1 MKCDRPKGDAA
12 AVSARRL
19 LRVACVATWLS
30 GAACTIYQL
39 AWIRELA
46 GVTTA
51 ATLALVLVVAAFM
64 AGLGLGAGIGGRLVA
79 RGVRP
84 LRAYARAEL
93 AGAALF
99 VVGVALLRGSL
110 HINRWLIAAGASAS
124 LALGI
129 QLTLLGLYLVV
140 ATTMLGL
147 TLPLLVAGFERRTET
162 AVLVQ
167 RDGGYS
173 LLYGVN
179 TVGAVVGAIACGYVM
194 IELVGL
200 HRSIAIGAAMSLGSA
215 GCALWLARASNGED
229 SAPPAS
235 PEADGCPSRRLQ
247 AIAFATGAVA
257 LGAEIVWT
265 RMFSLVV
272 LNTVYAYTQVLAAVL
287 LGIAVAGL
295 ITAPIARRLLRSA
308 LAIPRLLAVICGA
321 LLAAAIW
328 TAFVPYLVHRLGA
341 ASGFAGA
348 AATGRSV
355 TAIATL
361 VIVLLPSS
369 CLLALVLPLLVAV
382 GGASNTS
389 RNLARLFALN
399 TVGAVVG
406 TLAVGLLLLPG
417 IGLGGSQLLLSL
429 SMVALAAIT
438 PWRAR
443 DWRKVA
449 AVLGGMAAVVA
460 LHQLV
465 SLPQDLYELRF
476 EEHETLLDFR
486 EGVTSDVVVTQDPSG
501 RRRIWINSSWVAGTG
516 GAHVLLGHLPAL
528 VAPHLDR
535 AVGIALG
542 TGQTFGA
549 VVEHGA
555 KHLDA
560 VEINEDVVALS
571 RRWFASFNH
580 NLFDRPGVEVH
591 VADGRAFLRSTRDQY
606 DLIVLEPLQAWS
618 AGTTALYT
626 REFYDEANRV
636 LRDGGVLA
644 QWIPFYGQDTDATK
658 AMVRTAIEVFPNASL
673 WFYDRDGILL
683 LQKGAF
689 ALPWQKVTARSPELA
704 DVRARWSLGGD
715 QDLLSLFM
723 MGPHGL
729 ARWTTGAAVLED
741 DRPFLEYVAAQ
752 ELGEDPFRAIL
763 TSTLGNLEDPAD
775 YAPPGTLPDD
785 DAVRARTAA
794 LTRALCTP
802 DRIAECATTVE
813 GVLAGPTRS
822 ERLHD
827 DYRQLILG
835 WAAATRDPSSRE
847 AVYRR
852 GIAHDADLGEAM
864 VNLAVLLAQRG
875 SFDEA
880 EALAERARQ
889 VPRTREGADRVL
901 AKLHARR

>member
-1 MKCDRPKGDAA
+1 M
-12 AVSARRL
+12 
-19 LRVACVATWLS
+19 LRIACVATWLS

-64 AGLGLGAGIGGRLVA
+64 AGLGIGAWLGGRLLA

-99 VVGVALLRGSL
+99 VVGVVVLRGSL
-110 HINRWLIAAGASAS
+110 FLNRWLIDAGASAS

-129 QLTLLGLYLVV
+129 QVTTVSLYLVV

-147 TLPLLVAGFERRTET
+147 TLPLLVAAFEQRVET
-162 AVLVQ
+162 AAWQ
-167 RDGGYS
+167 REGGYS

-194 IELVGL
+194 IERVGL
-200 HRSIAIGAAMSLGSA
+200 HRSIGVGAAMSLGSA
-215 GCALWLARASNGED
+215 ACALWLARVTSGETAPAASSMKTE
-229 SAPPAS
+229 API
-235 PEADGCPSRRLQ
+235 SRRLLV
-247 AIAFATGAVA
+247 IAFATGALA

-287 LGIAVAGL
+287 LGIALAGL
-295 ITAPIARRLLRSA
+295 VTARLARRL
-308 LAIPRLLAVICGA
+308 AIARLHTVIVGA
-321 LLAAAIW
+321 LLAAALW
-328 TAFVPYLVHRLGA
+328 TALVPYLVEGLGA
-341 ASGFAGA
+341 TTGFAGA

-355 TAIATL
+355 TAIVKL
-361 VIVLLPSS
+361 VVVLVPSS
-369 CLLALVLPLLVAV
+369 GLLALVLPLLVAV
-382 GGASNTS
+382 AGAGDTS
-389 RNLARLFALN
+389 RSLARLFAVN

-406 TLAVGLLLLPG
+406 TLVAGLLLLPLV
-417 IGLGGSQLLLSL
+417 GLGATQLALPLG
-429 SMVALAAIT
+429 MVALAAIT
-438 PWRAR
+438 PGHAR
-443 DWRKVA
+443 WKYALAVA
-449 AVLGGMAAVVA
+449 AAAAVVA
-460 LHQLV
+460 LQQLV
-465 SLPQDLYELRF
+465 SLPQDLYKLRF

-486 EGVTSDVVVTQDPSG
+486 EGITSDVIVTQDPAG

-516 GAHVLLGHLPAL
+516 GAHVLLGHLPAI
-528 VAPHLDR
+528 VAPRLDR
-535 AVGIALG
+535 AMGIALG

-560 VEINEDVVALS
+560 VEINADVVALS

-591 VADGRAFLRSTRDQY
+591 IADGRAFLRSTRDTY

-626 REFYDEANRV
+626 REFYEEANRV

-644 QWIPFYGQDTDATK
+644 QWIPFYGQDVDATK
-658 AMVRTAIEVFPNASL
+658 AMVRTAIDVFPNASL

-683 LQKGAF
+683 LEKGAF
-689 ALPWQKVTARSPELA
+689 VLPWQRVTTLSPELA
-704 DVRARWSLGGD
+704 DVRARWSLGGE

-723 MGPHGL
+723 MGPRGL
-729 ARWTTGAAVLED
+729 ARWTSGAAILED

-752 ELGEDPFRAIL
+752 QLGEDPFRAIL
-763 TSTLGNLEDPAD
+763 ASTLDDLEDPAD
-775 YAPPGTLPDD
+775 YAPRGANH
-785 DAVRARTAA
+785 DALQARTAA

-802 DRIAECATTVE
+802 DQLAGCATTIE
-813 GVLAGPTRS
+813 GALATHS
-822 ERLHD
+822 ERVHY

-835 WAAATRDPSSRE
+835 WATSVKDPAARE
-847 AVYRR
+847 AIYRR
-852 GIAHDADLGEAM
+852 GIAHDSDLGEAM
-864 VNLAVLLAQRG
+864 VNLAVSLAQRG

-880 EALAERARQ
+880 QALAERAAR
-889 VPRTREGADRVL
+889 VPRTRDGAERVL
-901 AKLHARR
+901 AKLRARH

>member
-1 MKCDRPKGDAA
+1 MSPRQQ
-12 AVSARRL
+12 
-19 LRVACVATWLS
+19 LRIACVATWLS

-99 VVGVALLRGSL
+99 VAGIVLLRGSL
-110 HINRWLIAAGASAS
+110 HVT
-124 LALGI
+124 LALGVR
-129 QLTLLGLYLVV
+129 LTILGLYLVI

-147 TLPLLVAGFERRTET
+147 TLPLLVAGFERRVET
-162 AVLVQ
+162 AALVQ
-167 RDGGYS
+167 RGGGYS

-179 TVGAVVGAIACGYVM
+179 TMGAVVGAIACGYVM

-215 GCALWLARASNGED
+215 GCASWLARVSNGEQV
-229 SAPPAS
+229 APAS
-235 PEADGCPSRRLQ
+235 PEADGKLSRRVV
-247 AIAFATGAVA
+247 AIAFGTGAVA
-257 LGAEIVWT
+257 LAAEIVWT

-287 LGIAVAGL
+287 LGIALAGL

-308 LAIPRLLAVICGA
+308 LATPRLLASIVGA
-321 LLAAAIW
+321 LLAAATW

-355 TAIATL
+355 TAIGTL
-361 VIVLLPSS
+361 VVVLLPSS
-369 CLLALVLPLLVAV
+369 GLLALVLPLLIAV

-389 RNLARLFALN
+389 RNLARLFAIN
-399 TVGAVVG
+399 TLGAVVG
-406 TLAVGLLLLPG
+406 TLAMGLLVLPR

-429 SMVALAAIT
+429 SMVALAALT

-443 DWRKVA
+443 DWRKY
-449 AVLGGMAAVVA
+449 AVIAGGVAAVVA
-460 LHQLV
+460 LQQLV
-465 SLPQDLYELRF
+465 SLPQDLYALRF
-476 EEHETLLDFR
+476 EEHESLLDFR
-486 EGVTSDVVVTQDPSG
+486 EGVTSDVIVTQDPSG

-528 VAPHLDR
+528 VAPRLDR

-626 REFYDEANRV
+626 REFYEDANRV

-658 AMVRTAIEVFPNASL
+658 AMVRTAIDVFPSASL

-689 ALPWQKVTARSPELA
+689 VLPWEKVTARSPELA

-723 MGPHGL
+723 MGPRGL
-729 ARWTTGAAVLED
+729 ARWTTGAAILED

-752 ELGEDPFRAIL
+752 QLGEDPFRAIL
-763 TSTLGNLEDPAD
+763 TSTMADLENPAD
-775 YAPPGTLPDD
+775 YAPPGALPDD

-802 DRIAECATTVE
+802 DQIAECATTIE
-813 GVLAGPTRS
+813 GVLAGSTQS
-822 ERLHD
+822 ERLHY

-835 WAAATRDPSSRE
+835 WAAGLKDPAARE

-852 GIAHDADLGEAM
+852 GIAQDADLGEAM

-889 VPRTREGADRVL
+889 VPRTRDGAERVL

>member
-1 MKCDRPKGDAA
+1 M
-12 AVSARRL
+12 SSRRQ
-19 LRVACVATWLS
+19 LRIACLATWLS

-64 AGLGLGAGIGGRLVA
+64 AGLGLGAWLGGQLLA
-79 RGVRP
+79 RGTRP
-84 LRAYARAEL
+84 LRTYARAEL

-99 VVGVALLRGSL
+99 VAGVVMLRGSL
-110 HINRWLIAAGASAS
+110 HLNRWLIDAGASAS
-124 LALGI
+124 LALAI
-129 QLTLLGLYLVV
+129 QLTGVSLYLVV
-140 ATTMLGL
+140 STTMLGM
-147 TLPLLVAGFERRTET
+147 TLPLLVAGFEQREET
-162 AVLVQ
+162 AALVQ
-167 RDGGYS
+167 REGGYS

-179 TVGAVVGAIACGYVM
+179 TIGAVVGALACGYVM

-200 HRSIAIGAAMSLGSA
+200 HRSIGVGAAMSLGSA
-215 GCALWLARASNGED
+215 GCALWLARVSDGDEIAT
-229 SAPPAS
+229 AA
-235 PEADGCPSRRLQ
+235 PEADVHLSWRVL
-247 AIAFATGAVA
+247 AIAFATGALA
-257 LGAEIVWT
+257 LGAELVWT

-287 LGIAVAGL
+287 LGIALAGL
-295 ITAPIARRLLRSA
+295 VTARLARRLLRSEIA
-308 LAIPRLLAVICGA
+308 TARLLAVIVWA
-321 LLAAAIW
+321 LLAAAMW
-328 TAFVPYLVHRLGA
+328 TAFVPYLVHRLGS

-348 AATGRSV
+348 AATGRSI
-355 TAIATL
+355 TAIVKL
-361 VIVLLPSS
+361 VVVLLPSS
-369 CLLALVLPLLVAV
+369 GLLALVLPLLIAV

-389 RNLARLFALN
+389 RNLARLFAVN

-406 TLAVGLLLLPG
+406 TLAMGLVVLPL

-429 SMVALAAIT
+429 SMVALAAIA
-438 PWRAR
+438 PGRAR
-443 DWRKVA
+443 WKVA
-449 AVLGGMAAVVA
+449 AVAAAGVVVVA
-460 LHQLV
+460 LQPLV
-465 SLPQDLYELRF
+465 SLPQDLYKLRF
-476 EEHETLLDFR
+476 EEHETMLDFR
-486 EGVTSDVVVTQDPSG
+486 EGITSDVIVTQDPSG
-501 RRRIWINSSWVAGTG
+501 KRRIWINSSWVAGTG

-535 AVGIALG
+535 AMGIALG

-626 REFYDEANRV
+626 REFYEEANRV

-644 QWIPFYGQDTDATK
+644 QWIPFYGQDADATK
-658 AMVRTAIEVFPNASL
+658 AMVRTAIDVFPNASL

-683 LQKGAF
+683 LEKGAF
-689 ALPWQKVTARSPELA
+689 VLPWQKITSLSPELA

-723 MGPHGL
+723 MGPRGL
-729 ARWTTGAAVLED
+729 ARWASGAAILED

-752 ELGEDPFRAIL
+752 QLGEDPFRAIL
-763 TSTLGNLEDPAD
+763 ASTLEDLEDPAD
-775 YAPPGTLPDD
+775 YAPRGALPDD

-802 DRIAECATTVE
+802 DQIAECATTIE
-813 GVLAGPTRS
+813 GALAGTTRS
-822 ERLHD
+822 VRVHY

-835 WAAATRDPSSRE
+835 WASAAKDPTARE
-847 AVYRR
+847 AIYRR

-875 SFDEA
+875 AFDEA
-880 EALAERARQ
+880 EALAQRASQ
-889 VPRTREGADRVL
+889 IPRTHDGAERVL

>member
-1 MKCDRPKGDAA
+1 LN
-12 AVSARRL
+12 ARRQ
-19 LRVACVATWLS
+19 LRIACLATWLS

-64 AGLGLGAGIGGRLVA
+64 AGLGLGAWLGGRLLA

-110 HINRWLIAAGASAS
+110 HVNRWLIDAGASAPVA
-124 LALGI
+124 LAI
-129 QLTLLGLYLVV
+129 QLTLVSLYLVA

-147 TLPLLVAGFERRTET
+147 TLPLLVAGFEQRVET
-162 AVLVQ
+162 AAVVQ
-167 RDGGYS
+167 REGGYS

-179 TVGAVVGAIACGYVM
+179 TIGAVVGALACGYVM

-200 HRSIAIGAAMSLGSA
+200 HRSIGVGAAMSLGSA
-215 GCALWLARASNGED
+215 GCALWLGRASDGDET
-229 SAPPAS
+229 AAAAA
-235 PEADGCPSRRLQ
+235 EADARPSRRML
-247 AIAFATGAVA
+247 AIAFATGALA

-287 LGIAVAGL
+287 LGIALAGL
-295 ITAPIARRLLRSA
+295 VTARIARRLLRSA
-308 LAIPRLLAVICGA
+308 VASPRLLAVIVGA
-321 LLAAAIW
+321 LVAAAVW
-328 TAFVPYLVHRLGA
+328 TAFVPYLVHRLGST
-341 ASGFAGA
+341 SGFAGA

-355 TAIATL
+355 TAIVKL
-361 VIVLLPSS
+361 IVVLLPSS
-369 CLLALVLPLLVAV
+369 GLLALVLPLLVAV

-389 RNLARLFALN
+389 QNLARLFAVN
-399 TVGAVVG
+399 TIGAVVG
-406 TLAVGLLLLPG
+406 TLVTGLLLLPL
-417 IGLGGSQLLLSL
+417 IGLGGSQLVLSL
-429 SMVALAAIT
+429 SMVGLAAIT

-443 DWRKVA
+443 RKYAVVLA
-449 AVLGGMAAVVA
+449 AAAAVVA
-460 LHQLV
+460 LQQLV
-465 SLPQDLYELRF
+465 SLPQDLYKLRF
-476 EEHETLLDFR
+476 EEHEAILEFR
-486 EGVTSDVVVTQDPSG
+486 EGITSDVIVTQDPAG

-535 AVGIALG
+535 AMGIALG

-580 NLFDRPGVEVH
+580 NLFDRDGVEVH
-591 VADGRAFLRSTRDQY
+591 VADGRAFLRSTRDRY

-626 REFYDEANRV
+626 REFYEEANRV

-658 AMVRTAIEVFPNASL
+658 AMVRTAIDVFPNASL

-683 LQKGAF
+683 LEKGAF
-689 ALPWQKVTARSPELA
+689 VLPWQKMTTLSPELA

-723 MGPHGL
+723 MGPRGL
-729 ARWTTGAAVLED
+729 ARWTSDAAVLED

-752 ELGEDPFRAIL
+752 QLGEDPFQAIL
-763 TSTLGNLEDPAD
+763 TSTLADLEDPAD
-775 YAPPGTLPDD
+775 YAPPGTRYD

-794 LTRALCTP
+794 LTRALCAA
-802 DRIAECATTVE
+802 DRVAECATTIE
-813 GVLAGPTRS
+813 GALAGSARS
-822 ERLHD
+822 ERIHY
-827 DYRQLILG
+827 DYRELILG
-835 WAAATRDPSSRE
+835 WAAGLQDPAARE

-852 GIAHDADLGEAM
+852 GIAHDDDLGEAM

-880 EALAERARQ
+880 EALAERAKAI
-889 VPRTREGADRVL
+889 PRTRDGAERVL
-901 AKLHARR
+901 AKLHAAR